1 MISYF
6 SNKKMTKKDAQN
18 AVATERKR
26 TEKSTTNRATNVLN
40 ATIVLLVKQDK
51 TQTSQNYL

>member
-1 MISYF
+1 
-6 SNKKMTKKDAQN
+6 MTKKDAQN